1 MIAGPSGPAPPC
13 CPVEKS
19 AGDGPP
25 PGHARPFPG
34 VQPLPCFRS
43 LRSLPCPAGIIR
55 AVFRPCERFFTLTH
69 TCPPPRPQKRP
80 VGPFTG
86 RGGIPQLSPSPSS
99 SPRGAALAPSLDF
112 LAPEGSNGRA
122 VWPVLPAR
130 RPKAGRLAGGVLAPA
145 CGGTFEASARAHTHA
160 LFYSFFLFVH
170 ARARGLPAKP
180 VLARLTADSEVIQN
194 LPFSGLNVPFSGLNV
209 PFSGRFPHMCLNE
222 NLAHFAKCATIF

>member
-13 CPVEKS
+13 CPVAKS

-25 PGHARPFPG
+25 PGHAGPFRG

-55 AVFRPCERFFTLTH
+55 GVFRACERFFTIAH
-69 TCPPPRPQKRP
+69 AFPYPRPRKRP

-130 RPKAGRLAGGVLAPA
+130 RPKAGRLAGVVLAPA
-145 CGGTFEASARAHTHA
+145 SGGTLSTVAAKPRARTRASFVKPFVKTFVGDFVTGRKASAGAGFSRFWKIERWQFSERKVAVFRAKVA
-160 LFYSFFLFVH
+160 VF
-170 ARARGLPAKP
+170 RAESTR
-180 VLARLTADSEVIQN
+180 
-194 LPFSGLNVPFSGLNV
+194 
-209 PFSGRFPHMCLNE
+209 
-222 NLAHFAKCATIF
+222 

>member
-13 CPVEKS
+13 CPVAKS

-25 PGHARPFPG
+25 PGHAGPFRG

-55 AVFRPCERFFTLTH
+55 GVFRACERFFTIAH
-69 TCPPPRPQKRP
+69 AFPYPRPRKRP

-130 RPKAGRLAGGVLAPA
+130 RPKAGRLAGVVLAPA
-145 CGGTFEASARAHTHA
+145 CGGCYEGYCDAGLRLSTA
-160 LFYSFFLFVH
+160 L
-170 ARARGLPAKP
+170 A
-180 VLARLTADSEVIQN
+180 
-194 LPFSGLNVPFSGLNV
+194 
-209 PFSGRFPHMCLNE
+209 
-222 NLAHFAKCATIF
+222 